1 MTAKMYI
8 RVKADGFIY
17 DYNEMLARNSL
28 CEVITEQEAYP
39 EREITEAVAE
49 RIKKTRTGKKSALD
63 LTTDIPAEPVY
74 TNPDLSE
81 EAGRDWPE

>member
-39 EREITEAVAE
+39 EREITEEVAE
-49 RIKKTRTGKKSALD
+49 RIKKTRAKKTGLD
-63 LTTDIPAEPVY
+63 LATDMPAEQVY

-81 EAGRDWPE
+81 EVGRDWPK